1 MENVKQPNPRIALM
15 FERADKFELNLC
27 QQMNQFGRRTPM
39 VGNFFR
45 VISRL
50 GDGVFWYSLMLA
62 LPFLDAQHGL
72 ESVGHIAVVSIVCV
86 ALYKVLKNHMVRERP
101 FISFSHIQALVAP
114 LDHYSFPSGHTMNAM
129 NFAVLF
135 SVLYPPLFWL
145 VVPFAILVGLSR
157 VILGMHYP
165 TDVIVG
171 AVLGSSLASIS
182 FWVWPHGIF
191 G

>member
-15 FERADKFELNLC
+15 FERADQFELSLC

-101 FISFSHIQALVAP
+101 FISFSHIHALVAP

-182 FWVWPHGIF
+182 FWIWPHGIF